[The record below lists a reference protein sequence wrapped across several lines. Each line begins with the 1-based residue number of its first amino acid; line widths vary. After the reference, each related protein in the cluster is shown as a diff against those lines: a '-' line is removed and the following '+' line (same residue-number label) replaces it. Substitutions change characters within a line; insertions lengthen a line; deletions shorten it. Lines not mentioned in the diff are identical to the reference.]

1 MNRPGKQGVKPVIKT
16 KQANRGK
23 ERERKNMPV
32 TAVINGVDTVKVH
45 DTVNALR
52 QDADLGKANFR
63 VTNRWVNGGH
73 NRVTIKDFY
82 GAKQE
87 VPHKQVFRVDEDEP
101 EMLAGTDKGANPV
114 EYLLTAL
121 SGCMTSTMVYHAA
134 LRGIEIQEL
143 ECHVE
148 GDLDL
153 RGFLGVSS
161 EVRNGFSDIRVSFKV
176 KTSEPNLERLKAL
189 SRFSPV
195 YDVTANGTN
204 VDVQI
209 ERIS

>member
-1 MNRPGKQGVKPVIKT
+1 
-16 KQANRGK
+16 
-23 ERERKNMPV
+23 MPL

-45 DTVNALR
+45 DTANALR

-87 VPHKQVFRVDEDEP
+87 VPHKQTFRVDEDEP

-121 SGCMTSTMVYHAA
+121 SGCMTSAMVYHAA
-134 LRGIEIQEL
+134 LRGIEIEEL

-176 KTSEPNLERLKAL
+176 KTNEPSLERLKAL

-195 YDVTANGTN
+195 YDVTTNGTN

-209 ERIS
+209 ERMS